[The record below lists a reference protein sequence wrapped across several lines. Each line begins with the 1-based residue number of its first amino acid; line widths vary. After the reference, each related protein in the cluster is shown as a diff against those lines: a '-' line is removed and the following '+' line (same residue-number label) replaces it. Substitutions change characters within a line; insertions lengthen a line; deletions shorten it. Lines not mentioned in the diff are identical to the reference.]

1 MTHQPEPGDRA
12 RALGLLE
19 AAEFMRDAH
28 FRDGLT
34 VQEITTALAHTVD
47 RADAMV
53 GSLARDGFGAVEIA
67 EMLSADAPAVSSAV
81 VAPPTDQAAEILRVV
96 EAALGD
102 TLVASAR
109 AEALAGIT
117 AVLTAHTPTDQAA
130 PSHRAELREQI
141 AAAIWER
148 QNPGRRW
155 ADCEYRWRAD
165 AEADTDAVLAVLYRE
180 WPWLRAET
188 EDAAS
193 ADQAAQWRAAA
204 DVVEAMNEGCGQRKP
219 CASCDAREDAAD
231 ALRDTARRLAA
242 DEQPGVRHVHITI
255 RHPDPT
261 TARTAALCI
270 ADLIRGEYGDS
281 LHLAITT
288 DAQDTGGSPRRLADE
303 TPDTTADTF
312 AGGSYLTAE
321 HDTLGMIAARHG
333 GDRLAWEMANPWVT
347 SSAMV
352 LPAGLRVAIP
362 AQAGPAAGA
371 RQDGAQQ

>member
-1 MTHQPEPGDRA
+1 MTSHTATERLAKAEGAIEALRSAAEEMRVGIAVGAVPLEVRPAVETWLCRLAEQRLDRS
-12 RALGLLE
+12 RRE
-19 AAEFMRDAH
+19 AAES
-28 FRDGLT
+28 T
-34 VQEITTALAHTVD
+34 
-47 RADAMV
+47 
-53 GSLARDGFGAVEIA
+53 
-67 EMLSADAPAVSSAV
+67 VSSAV
-81 VAPPTDQAAEILRVV
+81 EAAPTDQ
-96 EAALGD
+96 
-102 TLVASAR
+102 T
-109 AEALAGIT
+109 
-117 AVLTAHTPTDQAA
+117 
-130 PSHRAELREQI
+130 
-141 AAAIWER
+141 
-148 QNPGRRW
+148 
-155 ADCEYRWRAD
+155 
-165 AEADTDAVLAVLYRE
+165 
-180 WPWLRAET
+180 
-188 EDAAS
+188 
-193 ADQAAQWRAAA
+193 AQWRAAA

-261 TARTAALCI
+261 TAHTAALCI

-281 LHLAITT
+281 LNLAITT
-288 DAQDTGGSPRRLADE
+288 DAPDAGAAPPRPAGE
-303 TPDTTADTF
+303 APDTTADTF

-371 RQDGAQQ
+371 RQDGAPDDVVTELTEAEFHDAAGKALARLGLTYAELEDQARRRDFSSAQARSLWVTIGGAAPAGARQDGEAQ